1 MVLYLYN
8 FAPPWPNDTLCHW
21 LSGFFTHKHGI
32 VLHLNILEKQTNMWK
47 CYDSADD
54 VKEGRRQRSEKF
66 TLTFGSRK
74 LRSFIQFSA
83 PISLI
88 LHWQWI
94 PLYFLR
100 CFYHDFTHL
109 SGYDVCNFA
118 EKRSLRTDGFY
129 FFFNL
134 LQISHSHASWN
145 HNEHTISL
153 IFTSFSLCIWCEIKK
168 MYYNIDV
175 TY

>member
-1 MVLYLYN
+1 MILHLYN

-21 LSGFFTHKHGI
+21 ISGFFHSETWNRPLFKYSW
-32 VLHLNILEKQTNMWK
+32 KQNNMWK
-47 CYDSADD
+47 CY
-54 VKEGRRQRSEKF
+54 GQKF